1 MVQETQ
7 QENQPRTKE
16 DVRPFIFG
24 TEKVADITK
33 EVIPLLFAHWKEI
46 AHYDD
51 IKLEP
56 DWESYRALNEA
67 GILKVF
73 TVRTTNARVL
83 IGYSVFFVKNNL
95 HYKSSKQAVQDI
107 LFIHKDYRG
116 TGRHFIRWCDQQ
128 LKADGIQVVYHHVKK
143 AHNFGPLLERMDYE
157 LVDLIY
163 AKRLDQ

>member
-7 QENQPRTKE
+7 PEIQTRTKE

-24 TEKVADITK
+24 TEKVAD
-33 EVIPLLFAHWKEI
+33 VIAEIAPLLHAHWKEI
-46 AHYDD
+46 AHYQD

-56 DWESYRALNEA
+56 DWEAYRALNEA

-73 TVRTTNARVL
+73 TVRTANARVL
-83 IGYSVFFVKNNL
+83 IGYSVFFVRHNL
-95 HYKSSKQAVQDI
+95 HYSSSKQAVQDI

-116 TGRHFIRWCDQQ
+116 AGRHFIRWCDQQ
-128 LKADGIQVVYHHVKK
+128 LMADGVQAVYHHVKT
-143 AHNFGPLLERMDYE
+143 AHNFGPLLERMGYE